1 MKKSFLLIIGL
12 AAMLLFASA
21 CLEDFFSTD
30 EEEDLSQDL
39 VGVWHRIYMTID
51 GVQYGLPSVVYLNDD
66 GSGTGDGFDEPEQE
80 EPEHNVFNWET
91 DGNLMTVTNEAD
103 STIWSG
109 GYTLSEDNNV
119 VKFNYTSDR
128 HSYQEVYVKYTG
140 EKDAALI
147 GDWALVELNS
157 DGERQ
162 LMLEKVL
169 FAANGTGTDYL
180 VEDLEDTTDVE
191 TSNFTWTTTGNYL
204 IVISE
209 GDQYAM
215 VVQYSVS
222 NDELTGTSYGM
233 DGTTETYTF
242 VKDVGERA
250 AAGIGTWVASS
261 WKINGE
267 TPLIPVPQTTLVL
280 DDDGSGS
287 WTTVTLYGTFTD
299 NFTWTTNKGY
309 VFIYR
314 EDDPDIAWVQT
325 YEITENIMVL
335 TSNTEYVEGYGWV
348 IVEYTLT
355 KSS

>member
-12 AAMLLFASA
+12 AALLFGALS
-21 CLEDFFSTD
+21 CEI
-30 EEEDLSQDL
+30 EEDLDQDL
-39 VGVWHRIYMTID
+39 VGIWHRVYMTID
-51 GVQYGLPSVVYLNDD
+51 GVQYGLSSKVELKDN
-66 GSGTGDGFDEPEQE
+66 GTGSSHGFDEPEQE
-80 EPEHNVFNWET
+80 EPADNVFNWET
-91 DGNLMTVTNEAD
+91 DGNLMTVTNEED

-109 GYTLSEDNNV
+109 EYSLSEDNNV
-119 VKFNYTSDR
+119 VQFNYTSEE
-128 HSYQEVYVKYTG
+128 HSYQEVYVKYTS
-140 EKDAALI
+140 EKDATLW
-147 GDWALVELNS
+147 GDWALVELKI

-162 LMLEKVL
+162 LRLEKVT
-169 FAANGTGTDYL
+169 FVASGTGVDYL

-191 TSNFTWTTTGNYL
+191 TGNFTWTTTGQYL

-215 VVQYSVS
+215 VVRYSVS
-222 NDELTGTSYGM
+222 DDELTGTSYGM

-242 VKDVGERA
+242 VKDVGDRD
-250 AAGIGTWVASS
+250 AAGVGTWVASF

-267 TPLIPVPQTTLVL
+267 IPLIAVPQSTLVL
-280 DDDGSGS
+280 DADGSGS
-287 WTTVTLYGTFTD
+287 WTTVTLYGTSID

-314 EDDPDIAWVQT
+314 ENDPDIAWVQT
-325 YEITENIMVL
+325 YEITGNTMVL

-348 IVEYTLT
+348 TVEYTLT

>member
-12 AAMLLFASA
+12 AAMLLFAPA

-39 VGVWHRIYMTID
+39 VGVWHRIYMTVD
-51 GVQYGLPSVVYLNDD
+51 GVKNGLPSVVYLNDD

-80 EPEHNVFNWET
+80 EPGHNVFTWEI
-91 DGNLMTVTNEAD
+91 DDNIMTVTDEND
-103 STIWSG
+103 SIIWSG

-119 VKFNYTSDR
+119 VKFNYTSDG
-128 HSYQEVYVKYTG
+128 HSYQEVYVKYIG

-162 LMLEKVL
+162 LMLEKVS
-169 FAANGTGTDYL
+169 FAANGTGTDYM
-180 VEDLEDTTDVE
+180 VEDLEDTIDVE

-215 VVQYSVS
+215 VVQYNVS

-242 VKDVGERA
+242 VKDVGEHDP
-250 AAGIGTWVASS
+250 AGVGNWTAIS
-261 WKINGE
+261 WKINGVE
-267 TPLIPVPQTTLVL
+267 TPMIFQATLVL
-280 DDDGSGS
+280 NDDWSGS
-287 WTTVTLYGTFTD
+287 WTTVTLYGTFAD

-325 YEITENIMVL
+325 YEITGNTMVL

-348 IVEYTLT
+348 MVEYTLT
-355 KSS
+355 K